1 MELNDQ
7 EIKSLDL
14 TLSSAGANLAC
25 DEALL
30 DACEAGVGPQALR
43 FWEPCDYFVVV
54 GYANQIRREVN
65 VDACARENVPI
76 LRRCSGGGTILQ
88 GPGCLNYALVLRFDK
103 SCPLASIS
111 GTNSYV
117 MERNRQA
124 LTAALG
130 LPITVRGFTDLT
142 VNDLKFSG
150 NAQRRKRRALMFH
163 GTFLLNFDLDRIG
176 RMLPMP
182 STEPSYR
189 QNRPHQ
195 SFLTN
200 LNIPAAKVRTALEAV
215 WSATTPLEVAPDCEQ
230 LVRENYGR
238 DEWNWKF

>member
-1 MELNDQ
+1 MELNAQ
-7 EIKSLDL
+7 EIKCLDL
-14 TLSSAGANLAC
+14 TLPSAGANLAC

-30 DACEAGVGPQALR
+30 DACEDGVGPQVLR

-54 GYANQIRREVN
+54 GYANQIQREVN

-76 LRRCSGGGTILQ
+76 LRRCSGGGTVLL

-103 SCPLASIS
+103 SGPLASIS

-130 LPITVRGFTDLT
+130 FPVTVRGFTDLA

-150 NAQRRKRRALMFH
+150 NAQRRKRRALVFH

-189 QNRPHQ
+189 QFRSHQ
-195 SFLTN
+195 TFLKN
-200 LNIPAAKVRTALEAV
+200 LNIPSAKVKAALQIA
-215 WSATTPLEVAPDCEQ
+215 WSATTPFGTAPCLDFH
-230 LVRENYGR
+230 GG
-238 DEWNWKF
+238 